1 MNLWLLVFIA
11 LGFAC
16 APSHDS
22 GAQRAALADAV
33 TLDEDRAGSATLDQ
47 QGAAD
52 RIATIGRNDSR
63 VMEHL
68 DYLTGRI
75 GPRLAGSENHR
86 TACEW
91 ARKRFAAF
99 GLENAHLEKCADVA
113 VGFNR
118 GRSAGFIRSPI
129 SKELHFSTPAWTP
142 GTNGKSRATAVML
155 PDMPGELANVSASI
169 EGRWVLWRPSGDLE
183 KDAVFIKSW
192 DELSPDVAGV
202 ITPSSGEFI
211 YTMGRPLSDW
221 GDLPTTPTVIL
232 LSSEFDEIA
241 DLLSEGITVS
251 LEFNI
256 RNYFKKGPIPV
267 HNVVA
272 DIPGTEIPHEYV
284 IVGAHIDSHDGATGA
299 TDNGTGVAAVLEAA
313 RILVA
318 SGAKP
323 KRTIRFV
330 LFGGEEIGL
339 VGSHGYVRD
348 HPDLLAKISAVY
360 NMDMGADYVSGIT
373 ATEAMR
379 GDFEQVF
386 APVKALDSEMAFTI
400 DHAEFLP
407 LALDC
412 GGASTPSSPFS
423 AGGCG
428 SAPGPISPLNV
439 SGCGAGV
446 LKLDDG
452 NQETVI
458 GDSLLFRRIV
468 KSAGCGNAPV
478 KAGEQDEVVFKT
490 SAGCGSSA
498 VEDASSMSD
507 STVVVR
513 RIAIG
518 SSDHAPFL
526 AAGVPAF
533 SWTQRGKIPHPYYP
547 HTQKDTFDQVVPR
560 YQEHSATVI
569 ALAALRTA
577 NLDHLLSRENLQEEE
592 VSAR

>member
-1 MNLWLLVFIA
+1 MHLLLLVLLI

-16 APSHDS
+16 APGHDS
-22 GAQRAALADAV
+22 GQRSAALVETATIEVDH
-33 TLDEDRAGSATLDQ
+33 AGVAALDQ
-47 QGAAD
+47 GDVAD
-52 RIATIGRNDSR
+52 RIATIGKHDSR

-91 ARKRFAAF
+91 ARDQFAEF
-99 GLENAHLEKCADVA
+99 GLTNAHLEKSADVA
-113 VGFNR
+113 VGFDR
-118 GRSAGFIRSPI
+118 GRSTGLIRSPI
-129 SKELHFSTPAWTP
+129 KKALHFSTPAWTA
-142 GTNGKSRATAVML
+142 GTKGKVRARAVML
-155 PDMPGELANVSASI
+155 PDTPGELVKVSNDI
-169 EGRWVLWRPSGDLE
+169 EGKWVLWRPTGDF
-183 KDAVFIKSW
+183 KRDGAYIKTW
-192 DELSPDVAGV
+192 DDLALDVAGV

-211 YTMGRPLSDW
+211 YTMGRPLADW
-221 GDLPTTPTVIL
+221 GDLPTTPAISL
-232 LSSEFDEIA
+232 LSSEWDEIA
-241 DLLSEGITVS
+241 NLLSQGKRVS

-256 RNYFKKGPIPV
+256 RNHFKKGPVPV

-272 DIPGTEIPHEYV
+272 DIPGAEMPDEYV
-284 IVGAHIDSHDGATGA
+284 IVGAHIDSHDGGTGA

-313 RILVA
+313 RILMA

-339 VGSHGYVRD
+339 VGSGGYVRD
-348 HPDLLAKISAVY
+348 HPDLLPNISAVY

-373 ATEAMR
+373 ATETMLD
-379 GDFEQVF
+379 DFEQVF
-386 APVKALDSEMAFTI
+386 ARVKALDEGMAFTI

-412 GGASTPSSPFS
+412 SSASSAWG

-428 SAPGPISPLNV
+428 SAPGPTSPLNV

-446 LKLDDG
+446 LTLDDG
-452 NQETVI
+452 VKETVM
-458 GDSLLFRRIV
+458 GDSLLFRRV
-468 KSAGCGNAPV
+468 LKASECGGATAKFDGPV
-478 KAGEQDEVVFKT
+478 EGGLKM
-490 SAGCGSSA
+490 SAGCGSNVA
-498 VEDASSMSD
+498 GDASTGKD

-513 RIAIG
+513 RMAVG

-533 SWTQRGKIPHPYYP
+533 SWTQRGENPHPYYP
-547 HTQKDTFDQVVPR
+547 HTQKDTFDQAVPR
-560 YQEHSATVI
+560 YQKHSATVI
-569 ALAALRTA
+569 ALAALGTA
-577 NLDHLLSRENLQEEE
+577 NLDQLLSRENLQEE
-592 VSAR
+592 